1 MSADMSSCFVKELPV
16 FCSRADKPT
25 EHERPLVSTLLIY
38 HKGQAYP
45 EARWIPIPSIR
56 RLLTKLG
63 GYHQYRG
70 NPRSLA
76 YMNELIRCQMGT
88 VDLVPRHDLSL
99 LSQVSTFEQIV
110 LLWPDANGMGWFD
123 IERRVFN
130 GRKAGSRVYVL
141 NGRRRFFELPR
152 KQWRLFRFKR
162 FMEKTFLLEFVVLFL
177 FLLTAPVMALWDSVS
192 ARMGELYD

>member
-1 MSADMSSCFVKELPV
+1 
-16 FCSRADKPT
+16 
-25 EHERPLVSTLLIY
+25 
-38 HKGQAYP
+38 
-45 EARWIPIPSIR
+45 
-56 RLLTKLG
+56 
-63 GYHQYRG
+63 
-70 NPRSLA
+70 
-76 YMNELIRCQMGT
+76 MNELIRCHMGT
-88 VDLVPRHDLSL
+88 VDLVPRHGLSL
-99 LSQVSTFEQIV
+99 LSHVSSFEQIV

-130 GRKAGSRVYVL
+130 GRKPGSRVYVL

-192 ARMGELYD
+192 ARMGEMYD